1 MGNLL
6 AYSGIVTKIHGMRA
20 KLLKP
25 EQFEAIAA
33 LGSVPEIVDYLKGT
47 QHMRM
52 YWNPWRMI
60 RYTAAISRRFLFS
73 HSITIIRR
81 STASA
86 VRNRDSS

>member
-1 MGNLL
+1 MRNLL
-6 AYSGIVTKIHGMRA
+6 EYSGIATKIRAMEA
-20 KLLKP
+20 KLLSP
-25 EQFEAIAA
+25 DQFAEIAA
-33 LGSVPEIVDYLKGT
+33 LGSVPEIVEYLK
-47 QHMRM
+47 
-52 YWNPWRMI
+52 I